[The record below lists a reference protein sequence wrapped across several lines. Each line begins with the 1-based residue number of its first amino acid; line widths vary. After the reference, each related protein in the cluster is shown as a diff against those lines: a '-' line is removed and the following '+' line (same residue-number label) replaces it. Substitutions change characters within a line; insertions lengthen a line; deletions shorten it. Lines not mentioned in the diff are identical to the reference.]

1 MFESLEVLRMAQAFA
16 THAGTRQQAIAQN
29 IANADT
35 PGYQARDAIP
45 FNDYFRRLS
54 NERAGDGLRRGADA
68 FIRVDAAPSSHA
80 PNGNTV
86 SVEHEMMRG
95 IETRQQHELALGI
108 YSMARDLL
116 RSSIGK

>member
-1 MFESLEVLRMAQAFA
+1 MFESLEVLRMAQASA

-35 PGYQARDAIP
+35 PGYQARDAIA
-45 FNDYFRRLS
+45 FSDYFQRIS
-54 NERAGDGLRRGADA
+54 DGRAGLQRGAEA
-68 FIRVDAAPSSHA
+68 FIRADPSPTVRA

-95 IETRQQHELALGI
+95 VETRQQHEMALGI

-116 RSSIGK
+116 RSSIGR

>member
-1 MFESLEVLRMAQAFA
+1 MFDSLEILRMAQAYA
-16 THAGTRQQAIAQN
+16 THAGTRQQTIAQN

-35 PGYQARDAIP
+35 PGYRARDAIG
-45 FNDYFRRLS
+45 FGDYFQRLS
-54 NERAGDGLRRGADA
+54 ESPGISAQRPAALT
-68 FIRVDAAPSSHA
+68 RVDANPVSRAPD
-80 PNGNTV
+80 GNTV

-95 IETRQQHELALGI
+95 AETRQQHELALGI

>member
-45 FNDYFRRLS
+45 FNDYFRRM
-54 NERAGDGLRRGADA
+54 ADGHATGGLRPGPDA
-68 FIRVDAAPSSHA
+68 FIRTDADPASRA

-95 IETRQQHELALGI
+95 VETRQQHELALGI

>member
-1 MFESLEVLRMAQAFA
+1 MFDSLEVLRMAQAFA

-35 PGYQARDAIP
+35 PGYQARDTIP
-45 FNDYFRRLS
+45 FTDYFRRIS
-54 NERAGDGLRRGADA
+54 DDRGTDGLWRRPDA
-68 FIRVDAAPSSHA
+68 FIRIDAAPSSHA

-86 SVEHEMMRG
+86 SIEQEMMRG
-95 IETRQQHELALGI
+95 VETRQQHELALGI

>member
-45 FNDYFRRLS
+45 FSDYFQRLGDD
-54 NERAGDGLRRGADA
+54 RAGGRLPRGPDA
-68 FIRVDAAPSSHA
+68 FIRTDAAPANHA

-95 IETRQQHELALGI
+95 VETRQQHELALGV

-116 RSSIGK
+116 RSSIGR